1 MTTRKAG
8 PASGA
13 GYRLE
18 AQVGHLLR
26 RAHQRASA
34 TFAKHIGDPQIT
46 PTQFAA
52 LVKLADEGE
61 LSPRAAHPESL
72 TKSGLLLEPDLA
84 RGPRSDPSR

>member
-52 LVKLADEGE
+52 LVARLVPGGKAVSAAILAPLSADERVE
-61 LSPRAAHPESL
+61 FL
-72 TKSGLLLEPDLA
+72 TLLKRL
-84 RGPRSDPSR
+84 GQT